1 MREFKNR
8 VAVVTGAASG
18 IGRATALRLADRGC
32 HLALADINAT
42 GLEELVKTLAE
53 SGSAAQRAARVS
65 THLVDVS
72 SSEAM
77 ENFAGEVEETHGAAH
92 LLINNAGVV
101 VATTFEEQSLADL
114 EWMVGINY
122 WGVVYG
128 CHAFLPLLKAQDEA
142 HIVNLSSMFGFLGL
156 PLQSGYCATKAAV
169 RALSESLYAELRPS
183 NIGVSSIHPGCI
195 DTSIVRS
202 GRMSK
207 EDLRTDTQALFDR
220 LGAPPDAVAKAIIK
234 AIERKQLRARVR
246 PESVATDILKR
257 LMPVATHRFLAW
269 RWERE
274 LAAASVSAAADAGA
288 SNPKDAG

>member
-1 MREFKNR
+1 MKRFKGR

-18 IGRATALRLADRGC
+18 IGRATALRLAERGC
-32 HLALADINAT
+32 ALALADVNEA
-42 GLEELVKTLAE
+42 GLEEVVKTLAE
-53 SGSAAQRAARVS
+53 SDSAAGRETVVS
-65 THLVDVS
+65 THRVDVAS
-72 SSEAM
+72 SAQM
-77 ENFAGEVEETHGAAH
+77 ETFAGEVEDIHGAAH

-101 VATTFEEQSLADL
+101 VATSFEEQSLADL

-128 CHAFLPLLKAQDEA
+128 CHAFLPLLKRQDEA

-169 RALSESLYAELRPS
+169 RALSESLYAELRSS

-202 GRMSK
+202 GRMGE
-207 EDLRTDTQALFDR
+207 EDLRSETQELFDR
-220 LGAPPDAVAKAIIK
+220 MGASPDVVAQAIIK
-234 AIERKQLRARVR
+234 AIEKNKLRARVR

-257 LMPVATHRFLAW
+257 LLPVTTHRFLAW
-269 RWERE
+269 RWERDR
-274 LAAASVSAAADAGA
+274 AQS
-288 SNPKDAG
+288 